1 MSLFTVIQWKIFMR
15 EGDTIIYIFT
25 LLQKRITVEE
35 VLRYHMNNQNVLLPS
50 EVDVVRGA
58 YASIAQYVNAP
69 VNSPR

>member
-1 MSLFTVIQWKIFMR
+1 VKVTQL
-15 EGDTIIYIFT
+15 YILA

-35 VLRYHMNNQNVLLPS
+35 VPRYHMNNHNVLLPS

>member
-1 MSLFTVIQWKIFMR
+1 VKVTQL
-15 EGDTIIYIFT
+15 YILA
-25 LLQKRITVEE
+25 LLQKCITVEE
-35 VLRYHMNNQNVLLPS
+35 VPRYHMNNHNVLLPS